1 MKNQIQNIK
10 KNGVTEAK
18 KAAFVILGFISGQAL
33 SKGLDMLV
41 TKYPEIE
48 ATVKFGKPIVLAGGG
63 WLLSS
68 ATNEN
73 QNELKHLGYGL
84 SISGA
89 FEGLKLVPIAKEY
102 LNLGSLEG
110 NFGSYYMENEK
121 PLLELGEFGIN
132 ALPVKSLDIENAPEV
147 RLELP
152 NLEGAEPELEGSED
166 DTVSGIDLG
175 YDPERFDGII

>member
-10 KNGVTEAK
+10 KNGATEAK

-41 TKYPEIE
+41 AKYPQIE
-48 ATVKFGKPIVLAGGG
+48 PAVKIGKPIVLAGGG

-68 ATNEN
+68 ATNES

-84 SISGA
+84 TVSGA
-89 FEGLKLVPIAKEY
+89 FEGLKLIPIAKEY

-110 NFGSYYMENEK
+110 NFSGYYMENEK
-121 PLLELGEFGIN
+121 PLLELGDFGIN

-152 NLEGAEPELEGSED
+152 ELDGAETELEGSED
-166 DTVSGIDLG
+166 DTVNGTDLG
-175 YDPERFDGII
+175 YDPERFEGII